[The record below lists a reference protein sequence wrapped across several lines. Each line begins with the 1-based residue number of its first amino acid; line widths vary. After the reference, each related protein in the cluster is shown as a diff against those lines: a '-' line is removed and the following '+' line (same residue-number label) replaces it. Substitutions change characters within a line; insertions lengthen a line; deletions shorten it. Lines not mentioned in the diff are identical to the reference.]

1 MGPVH
6 TIRKQ
11 FIFGDMVS
19 VIFFQLPLVFLV
31 LFHTHRLAT
40 SRSHFCG
47 KHRPRLKALQV
58 ICIFERFAV
67 AIASLTYPRHR
78 PTAAALDFFGSGTS

>member
-19 VIFFQLPLVFLV
+19 VIFFQLPLVFLI
-31 LFHTHRLAT
+31 LFHIDRLAT

-47 KHRPRLKALQV
+47 KHRPRLKALHV
-58 ICIFERFAV
+58 ICIFERLAV
-67 AIASLTYPRHR
+67 AISSLTYPRNR
-78 PTAAALDFFGSGTS
+78 PTAAALDFFGSDTS

>member
-6 TIRKQ
+6 TIRNL
-11 FIFGDMVS
+11 FIFGDMMS
-19 VIFFQLPLVFLV
+19 VIFFQLPLVILV
-31 LFHTHRLAT
+31 LFHIDRLAK
-40 SRSHFCG
+40 SRSHFFG
-47 KHRPRLKALQV
+47 KHRPRLKALHV
-58 ICIFERFAV
+58 ICIFERLAV

>member
-31 LFHTHRLAT
+31 LFHIDRLAT
-40 SRSHFCG
+40 SRSHF
-47 KHRPRLKALQV
+47 
-58 ICIFERFAV
+58 
-67 AIASLTYPRHR
+67 SLENIG
-78 PTAAALDFFGSGTS
+78 LD